1 MLIFHVQVFG
11 AYCST
16 MWAVRNQKDERGER
30 QRYFGTGETFLFTL
44 WPERVRY
51 PWVGIKP
58 RVDNSDG
65 EEENEDSPKK
75 NNARSR
81 GDELFMHADTHM
93 ISIGGG

>member
-1 MLIFHVQVFG
+1 
-11 AYCST
+11 
-16 MWAVRNQKDERGER
+16 MWAARNQKDERGER

-51 PWVGIKP
+51 SWVGIKP

-65 EEENEDSPKK
+65 ENEEDSPNQ
-75 NNARSR
+75 NNSRSRTR